1 MRLPI
6 FCLSAA
12 ILAGCSSF
20 SADDDMQ
27 VHTKDYHTPQLHK
40 DSVHFYSQRIANQLY
55 QSLRRI
61 NSPTRIAV
69 GTFTPVNTL
78 VTEQNMASPTFLL
91 GQQLQESLMTASVH
105 YGFTI
110 VEFRAKPNVTI
121 TANSD
126 LMLSRQLN
134 ELTEKQNIDYY
145 ITGTLTEQE
154 QSVIVNARLIDVK
167 KQHVIAAATDY
178 VPNNVFWSSEK
189 VRLRQGDIYRSQ
201 N

>member
-12 ILAGCSSF
+12 ILAGCSTFTSEPDT
-20 SADDDMQ
+20 A
-27 VHTKDYHTPQLHK
+27 TPKDFYQPQLHK
-40 DSVHFYSQRIANQLY
+40 DSVHYYSQRIANQLY
-55 QSLRRI
+55 HSLRRI

-78 VTEQNMASPTFLL
+78 TTDSNKASPIFLL
-91 GQQLQESLMTASVH
+91 GQQIQESLMTASVH

-110 VEFRAKPNVTI
+110 VEFRTQQHITI
-121 TANSD
+121 TNNSD
-126 LMLSRQLN
+126 LMLSRTLH
-134 ELTEKQNIDYY
+134 ELSEKQNIDYF
-145 ITGTLTEQE
+145 ITGTFTEQE
-154 QSVIVNARLIDVK
+154 QSVVVNARLIDVR

-178 VPNNVFWSSEK
+178 LPNNLFWSSEK
-189 VRLRQGDIYRSQ
+189 VKLRQGDLYRSQ

>member
-1 MRLPI
+1 MRLSI

-20 SADDDMQ
+20 SSEPDTTRPKEFYA
-27 VHTKDYHTPQLHK
+27 PQLHK
-40 DSVHFYSQRIANQLY
+40 DSVHYYSQRIASQLY
-55 QSLRRI
+55 HSLRRI

-78 VTEQNMASPTFLL
+78 VADPNKASPTFLL

-105 YGFTI
+105 YGFTL
-110 VEFRAKPNVTI
+110 VEFRAQQNI
-121 TANSD
+121 SINENSD
-126 LMLSRQLN
+126 LMLSRQLHQ
-134 ELTEKQNIDYY
+134 LTEKQNIDYF

-154 QSVIVNARLIDVK
+154 QSVVVNARLIDVR

-178 VPNNVFWSSEK
+178 VPNNIFWSSEK
-189 VRLRQGDIYRSQ
+189 VKLRQSDLYRSQ

>member
-20 SADDDMQ
+20 SSD
-27 VHTKDYHTPQLHK
+27 VNTTPPKDFYKPQLHK
-40 DSVHFYSQRIANQLY
+40 DSIQFYSQRIANQLY

-78 VTEQNMASPTFLL
+78 VAEQNKASPTSLL
-91 GQQLQESLMTASVH
+91 GQQIQEGMMTASVQ
-105 YGFTI
+105 YGFTV
-110 VEFRAKPNVTI
+110 VEFKTQQNVTI
-121 TANSD
+121 AQSSD
-126 LMLSRQLN
+126 LMLSRKLH
-134 ELTEKQNIDYY
+134 ELTTKQNIDYF

-154 QSVIVNARLIDVK
+154 QSVVVNARLIDVRN
-167 KQHVIAAATDY
+167 QHVIAAATDY

-189 VRLRQGDIYRSQ
+189 VKLRQGDLYRSQ